1 MASILEQDFQKA
13 LNPNGK
19 AVGRKMPPLVQQ
31 MMRVFFYCG
40 WSAGASRIMQAGRML
55 DETSQMLAIMEIMD
69 CIEKDYLFLGKPK
82 EELISSPEFDSNLPE
97 IN

>member
-1 MASILEQDFQKA
+1 MSTLEDDFQRA

-19 AVGRKMPPLVQQ
+19 RLGAKMPPYVQQ

-40 WSAGASRIMQAGRML
+40 WSSGASRIMTAGRL
-55 DETSQMLAIMEIMD
+55 TDDTSQMLAIMEIMD

-82 EELISSPEFDSNLPE
+82 EELVSSKEFDDTLPS

>member
-1 MASILEQDFQKA
+1 MPSILEEDFQKA

-19 AVGRKMPPLVQQ
+19 RVGRKMPPLVQQ

-40 WSAGASRIMQAGRML
+40 WSSGAGRVMQAGRCI
-55 DETSQMLAIMEIMD
+55 DETTQMLAIMAIMD
-69 CIEKDYLFLGKPK
+69 CIEHDADFLGKPK
-82 EELISSPEFDSNLPE
+82 EELISSKEFDDNLPE